1 MAENLLTDKAFRNL
15 KPIDKEQLIKD
26 GGGLFVRIRPI
37 TDGGAV
43 SFRLAYRIGGKLR
56 WATLTA
62 TTLSGARKEREIFK
76 AQVKRGSTQAQ
87 RSGWKKNASGKSSS
101 MNRPSLPGSKP

>member
-1 MAENLLTDKAFRNL
+1 MPN
-15 KPIDKEQLIKD
+15 DKEQLVKD

-56 WATLTA
+56 WAVTDLQN
-62 TTLSGARKEREIFK
+62 RKDGGKEIRLMFEK
-76 AQVKRGSTQAQ
+76 AIR
-87 RSGWKKNASGKSSS
+87 R
-101 MNRPSLPGSKP
+101 